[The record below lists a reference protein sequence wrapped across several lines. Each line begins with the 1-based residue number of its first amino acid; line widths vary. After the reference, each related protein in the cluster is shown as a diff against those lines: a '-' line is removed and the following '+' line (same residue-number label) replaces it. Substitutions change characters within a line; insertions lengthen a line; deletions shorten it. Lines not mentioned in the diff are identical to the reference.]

1 MKRTGEDRRNSL
13 NAADVLLGESMA
25 VMFAHT
31 DIEDPEPMRP
41 KTEDELTV
49 MQVMIAQTQATIASA
64 NLLYLL
70 AEEKVR

>member
-1 MKRTGEDRRNSL
+1 MKRTAEDRHNSL
-13 NAADVLLGESMA
+13 IAADFLLGAASA
-25 VMFAHT
+25 SLFAHT
-31 DIEDPEPMRP
+31 ELDDPEPIRP
-41 KTEDELTV
+41 KTEHELTV